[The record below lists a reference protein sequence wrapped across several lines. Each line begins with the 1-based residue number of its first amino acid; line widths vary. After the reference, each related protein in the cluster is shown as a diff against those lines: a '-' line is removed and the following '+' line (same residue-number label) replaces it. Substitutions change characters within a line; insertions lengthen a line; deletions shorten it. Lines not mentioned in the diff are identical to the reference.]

1 MTRPFLAPAKKS
13 QRSATAAAADPAE
26 PAADQE
32 KPREIIP
39 PMQ

>member
-1 MTRPFLAPAKKS
+1 MTRPFLAPGEKIPEK
-13 QRSATAAAADPAE
+13 RTAAAADPAE